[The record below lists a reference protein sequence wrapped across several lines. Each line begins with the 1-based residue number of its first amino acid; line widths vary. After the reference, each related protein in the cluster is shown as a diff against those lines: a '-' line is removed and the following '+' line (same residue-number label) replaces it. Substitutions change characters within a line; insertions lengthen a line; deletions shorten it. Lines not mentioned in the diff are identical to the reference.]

1 MENRLWNNKKPRNS
15 NYVGGSGDPV
25 GPVTL
30 PDGRVIL
37 PKGAT
42 GEGNTGLNFEYTR
55 GFNFAFHVIINRVLA
70 DLL

>member
-42 GEGNTGLNFEYTR
+42 GEGNK
-55 GFNFAFHVIINRVLA
+55 GFNTWMFVFRITINPVLA
-70 DLL
+70 GPINT